1 MLTVCTISR
10 KGCAGADPGGL
21 RWAPLPFGC
30 RCAARPP
37 IPGGSPDIGCGC
49 RAVSLPH
56 FAGNGEFTVV
66 KYWAAAKIATGAVT
80 SS

>member
-1 MLTVCTISR
+1 MLIVCTISR

-21 RWAPLPFGC
+21 RWAPSLFRRRP
-30 RCAARPP
+30 RARYPADHR
-37 IPGGSPDIGCGC
+37 ISGCGC
-49 RAVSLPH
+49 RVVSLPH

-66 KYWAAAKIATGAVT
+66 KYWAAARTATGAVT